1 MGGQAE
7 ACPVWRSKQTWLDI
21 ELPHSALDK
30 LKNSLNLSVLIC
42 EMENIPI
49 LQIQGGL
56 ACCSPWGHKKL
67 DTTRRLNNSS

>member
-1 MGGQAE
+1 M
-7 ACPVWRSKQTWLDI
+7 WRSKQTQLDI

-30 LKNSLNLSVLIC
+30 LKNSLNCSVLIC

-56 ACCSPWGHKKL
+56 ACCHPWGRKKL
-67 DTTRRLNNSS
+67 DTTRRLNNNS